1 MDHTDSKLSI
11 LEVIYVCV
19 CIYTHTHTHTHT
31 HTSNV
36 KFSQLQLLAI
46 ILGKLAKIIKPN
58 QR

>member
-31 HTSNV
+31 H
-36 KFSQLQLLAI
+36 K
-46 ILGKLAKIIKPN
+46 
-58 QR
+58 